1 MIRTGLKY
9 GLMAMAP
16 HLSIGLKAVK
26 VVKKGLKHN

>member
-9 GLMAMAP
+9 GLMGP